1 MEHKNFL
8 KMGRKNTNFRKLYL
22 VDENHYNS
30 LQYGQVHDRHLKDVK
45 SLFETLNRPQ
55 PTPTQNAPPL
65 QQDQPMNVDSQNNN
79 MPDTS
84 DVSMQSLSNPPNNA
98 RGQPQTLQSTQTNN
112 PLPIPSFA
120 HQPQTLQS
128 TQTNNPLGFPGI
140 VQNAHRMPLGSA
152 VSAATIPSLDYGPPL
167 LPRPISGQ
175 PNQNDV
181 LQAAGFVGPTQPIP
195 SPQPIVQLAPS
206 PLQPTAANPLQFS
219 GFRQPAASGPSIPAL
234 NFGGFAPAITSSPVP
249 AIQPLS
255 QPNSVIQPVRAL
267 PAPAAPLPLPVPV
280 GPFAPAPRM
289 EVDPSRG
296 TRRPRSPDTVG
307 DNGSPI
313 IGRPGQRRRYQSV
326 IKPVPLSVPTVV
338 SAPSEP
344 SVSQQVVAPTN
355 ILPSTGVRRARSEG
369 DSSSTIDGRTVRRR
383 NDESPIRSRT
393 PQPTVASGSQETG
406 ARRRTYQRVL
416 INPDEDFLRQ
426 NSRDTQ
432 QQRPE
437 IVWFKCSICKNNFR
451 SEQTLRKHQQRV
463 HKEYFEQSERGEKRE
478 RGNQEY
484 GRNNPKNKRIA

>member
-1 MEHKNFL
+1 
-8 KMGRKNTNFRKLYL
+8 MGKKNTNFRKLYL

-55 PTPTQNAPPL
+55 PPPTQNAPPL

-128 TQTNNPLGFPGI
+128 TQTNNPLAFPGI

-267 PAPAAPLPLPVPV
+267 PAPAAPLPLPAPV

-313 IGRPGQRRRYQSV
+313 IGRPGQRRHYQRV
-326 IKPVPLSVPTVV
+326 INPEPF
-338 SAPSEP
+338 SAP
-344 SVSQQVVAPTN
+344 
-355 ILPSTGVRRARSEG
+355 I
-369 DSSSTIDGRTVRRR
+369 
-383 NDESPIRSRT
+383 SPIRSRT
-393 PQPTVASGSQETG
+393 PQPTVANDSQELG

>member
-1 MEHKNFL
+1 M
-8 KMGRKNTNFRKLYL
+8 
-22 VDENHYNS
+22 
-30 LQYGQVHDRHLKDVK
+30 
-45 SLFETLNRPQ
+45 
-55 PTPTQNAPPL
+55 
-65 QQDQPMNVDSQNNN
+65 
-79 MPDTS
+79 
-84 DVSMQSLSNPPNNA
+84 
-98 RGQPQTLQSTQTNN
+98 
-112 PLPIPSFA
+112 
-120 HQPQTLQS
+120 
-128 TQTNNPLGFPGI
+128 
-140 VQNAHRMPLGSA
+140 
-152 VSAATIPSLDYGPPL
+152 
-167 LPRPISGQ
+167 
-175 PNQNDV
+175 
-181 LQAAGFVGPTQPIP
+181 
-195 SPQPIVQLAPS
+195 
-206 PLQPTAANPLQFS
+206 
-219 GFRQPAASGPSIPAL
+219 
-234 NFGGFAPAITSSPVP
+234 
-249 AIQPLS
+249 
-255 QPNSVIQPVRAL
+255 
-267 PAPAAPLPLPVPV
+267 
-280 GPFAPAPRM
+280 
-289 EVDPSRG
+289 
-296 TRRPRSPDTVG
+296 G

-406 ARRRTYQRVL
+406 ARRRTYQRVI

>member
-1 MEHKNFL
+1 
-8 KMGRKNTNFRKLYL
+8 MGKKNTNFRKLYL

-55 PTPTQNAPPL
+55 PPPTQNAPPL

-313 IGRPGQRRRYQSV
+313 IGRPGQRRRYQRV
-326 IKPVPLSVPTVV
+326 INPEPF
-338 SAPSEP
+338 SAP
-344 SVSQQVVAPTN
+344 
-355 ILPSTGVRRARSEG
+355 I
-369 DSSSTIDGRTVRRR
+369 
-383 NDESPIRSRT
+383 SPIRSRT
-393 PQPTVASGSQETG
+393 PQPTVANDSQELG
-406 ARRRTYQRVL
+406 ARRRTYQRVV

-484 GRNNPKNKRIA
+484 GRNNPKNKRIG

>member
-267 PAPAAPLPLPVPV
+267 PAPAAPLPLPAPV

-313 IGRPGQRRRYQSV
+313 IGRPGQRRRYQRV
-326 IKPVPLSVPTVV
+326 INPEPF
-338 SAPSEP
+338 SAP
-344 SVSQQVVAPTN
+344 
-355 ILPSTGVRRARSEG
+355 I
-369 DSSSTIDGRTVRRR
+369 
-383 NDESPIRSRT
+383 SPIRSRT
-393 PQPTVASGSQETG
+393 PQPTVANDSQELG

-437 IVWFKCSICKNNFR
+437 IVWHTCSICKNNFR

>member
-1 MEHKNFL
+1 
-8 KMGRKNTNFRKLYL
+8 MGKKNTNFRKLYL

-112 PLPIPSFA
+112 PL
-120 HQPQTLQS
+120 
-128 TQTNNPLGFPGI
+128 GFPGI

-167 LPRPISGQ
+167 LPRPTSGQ

-255 QPNSVIQPVRAL
+255 QPNSVIQPARPL
-267 PAPAAPLPLPVPV
+267 PAPAAPLPLPAPV

-296 TRRPRSPDTVG
+296 TRRTRSPDTVG

-313 IGRPGQRRRYQSV
+313 IGRPSRRLRYQSV

-383 NDESPIRSRT
+383 TDESPIRSRT
-393 PQPTVASGSQETG
+393 PQPTLANGSQDLG

-416 INPDEDFLRQ
+416 IDPDEDFLRQ
-426 NSRDTQ
+426 NSRDTR
-432 QQRPE
+432 QQRSE
-437 IVWFKCSICKNNFR
+437 IVWFTCLICKTSFR
-451 SEQTLRKHQQRV
+451 SDQSLRKHMERI
-463 HKEYFEQSERGEKRE
+463 HKEYLEQPEKGEKRD
-478 RGNQEY
+478 RGDQEY
-484 GRNNPKNKRIA
+484 GRIEQKYKRVA